1 MHDTGIKIYSKYNE
15 EESSLAERFIRN
27 LDTKI
32 YKHITAVSENGFINV
47 LDEIVYK
54 YHKTYHRTFKLRP
67 SDVKGD
73 TYIDYDVEHNDKYR
87 QINLKLVVV
96 LEYQTTKI
104 ILREAILQTGQK
116 KSLWSRKSKLPYH
129 RHIDCMFL
137 SCHVVFQS
145 EATLYS
151 CLNVKQILA

>member
-87 QINLKLVVV
+87 QINSKLVVV

-116 KSLWSRKSKLPYH
+116 KSL
-129 RHIDCMFL
+129 
-137 SCHVVFQS
+137 
-145 EATLYS
+145 
-151 CLNVKQILA
+151 